1 MLMFHR
7 DGSLSKTLRTVLTTF
22 ALTLAVSLGVFSSSY
37 AQVSDAPSTRDSPLK
52 EESSRQ
58 AGYEDVPEFGGPT
71 SVGTQLKEDDAPK
84 QPLYRFD
91 QLQQLL
97 RPYYGLK
104 QQLHDELGFSF
115 SFDYTTLYQ
124 RVTDS
129 PGRDHA
135 ASGIFRSYGE
145 WTLLGRESGNTGS
158 LVYRVEHR
166 HQVGT
171 AITPFVLGFE
181 AGSTLPTAVAFNDFG
196 WGVTNLYWQQRWF
209 DGKLTGII
217 GQIDVTDF
225 LDIYGMINYLT
236 AFTNFAFSVNPAIA
250 VPNQGLGATIGGF
263 ASEHFYIVAALAD
276 ANGDPTK
283 SGFDTFF
290 DDHEYFTHVEVGW
303 VSSFA
308 KRYLDNVHLVVWH
321 VDERNQAMVPDS
333 WGLAFSATTF
343 VDDRWMPF
351 LRLGW
356 SDGDAAALEASASLG
371 VGHYFRQRGDLLGVG
386 LNWGRPTVGTLDD
399 QYTTELFY
407 RLQFSP
413 NFALTPDIQ
422 YIHHPALNP
431 EEDHVF
437 AFGIRARLT
446 L

>member
-1 MLMFHR
+1 MPYYV
-7 DGSLSKTLRTVLTTF
+7 GTWTKTERGVWAF
-22 ALTLAVSLGVFSSSY
+22 VALTLTILLGISSASY
-37 AQVSDAPSTRDSPLK
+37 TQASETPSDQGFASTQAI
-52 EESSRQ
+52 SSQ
-58 AGYEDVPEFGGPT
+58 AGYEDIPEFGGPT

-97 RPYYGLK
+97 SPYYGLK
-104 QQLHDELGFSF
+104 KQVHDQLGLSF

-124 RVTDS
+124 RATDS

-135 ASGIFRSYGE
+135 AGGIFRSYGE
-145 WTLLGRESGNTGS
+145 WTVFGRESSTTGS
-158 LVYRVEHR
+158 LVFRVEHR

-171 AITPFVLGFE
+171 SATPFALGFE

-209 DGKLTGII
+209 DGKLTALV

-250 VPNQGLGATIGGF
+250 VPNQGLGAAVGGF
-263 ASEHFYIVAALAD
+263 ASEHIYIVGALAD
-276 ANGDPTK
+276 ANGDPTE

-290 DDHEYFTHVEVGW
+290 DDHEYFKHLEVGW

-321 VDERNQAMVPDS
+321 VDERTQALVPDS
-333 WGLAFSATTF
+333 WGLTFSATTF

-371 VGHYFRQRGDLLGVG
+371 VGHYFRQRGDLFGVG
-386 LNWGRPTVGTLDD
+386 VNWGRPTVGTLDD
-399 QYTTELFY
+399 QYTSELFY
-407 RLQFSP
+407 RLQLSP

-422 YIHHPALNP
+422 YIHSPALNP
-431 EEDHVF
+431 KEDDIF

>member
-1 MLMFHR
+1 MA
-7 DGSLSKTLRTVLTTF
+7 KTVRTITTS
-22 ALTLAVSLGVFSSSY
+22 LTLALTISLGIFFSNLAQASENPGAQNPISNKESSS
-37 AQVSDAPSTRDSPLK
+37 
-52 EESSRQ
+52 Q

-84 QPLYRFD
+84 QPLYRFN

-97 RPYYGLK
+97 SPYYGLK
-104 QQLHDELGFSF
+104 QQLQDQLGFSF

-129 PGRDHA
+129 LGRDHA

-145 WTLLGRESGNTGS
+145 WTVFGRGSSTTGS
-158 LVYRVEHR
+158 LVFRVEHR

-171 AITPFVLGFE
+171 SATPFALGFE

-209 DGKLTGII
+209 DGKLTGLI

-225 LDIYGMINYLT
+225 LDIYGMINFLT

-250 VPNQGLGATIGGF
+250 VPNQGLGAAVGGF
-263 ASEHFYIVAALAD
+263 ASEHLYIVGALAD
-276 ANGDPTK
+276 ANGDPTE

-290 DDHEYFTHVEVGW
+290 NDHEYFKHLEVGW

-308 KRYLDNVHLVVWH
+308 KRYLDNIHLVVWH
-321 VDERNQAMVPDS
+321 VDERTQAMVPDS

-371 VGHYFRQRGDLLGVG
+371 LGRYFRQRGDLLGVG
-386 LNWGRPTVGTLDD
+386 LNWGRPTVGALDD

-407 RLQFSP
+407 RLQFSS

>member
-1 MLMFHR
+1 VA
-7 DGSLSKTLRTVLTTF
+7 KTVRTITTS
-22 ALTLAVSLGVFSSSY
+22 LTLALTISLGIFFSNLAQASENPGAQNPISNKESSS
-37 AQVSDAPSTRDSPLK
+37 
-52 EESSRQ
+52 Q

-84 QPLYRFD
+84 QPLYRFN

-97 RPYYGLK
+97 SPYYGLK
-104 QQLHDELGFSF
+104 QQLQDQLGFSF

-129 PGRDHA
+129 LGRDHA

-145 WTLLGRESGNTGS
+145 WTVFGRGSSTTGS
-158 LVYRVEHR
+158 LVFRVEHR

-171 AITPFVLGFE
+171 SATPFALGFE

-209 DGKLTGII
+209 DGKLTGLI

-225 LDIYGMINYLT
+225 LDIYGMINFLT

-250 VPNQGLGATIGGF
+250 VPNQGLGAAVGGF
-263 ASEHFYIVAALAD
+263 ASEHLYIVGALAD
-276 ANGDPTK
+276 ANGDPTE

-290 DDHEYFTHVEVGW
+290 NDHEYFKHLEVGW

-308 KRYLDNVHLVVWH
+308 KRYLDNIHLVVWH

-371 VGHYFRQRGDLLGVG
+371 LGRYFRQRGDLLGVG
-386 LNWGRPTVGTLDD
+386 LNWGRPTVGALDD

-407 RLQFSP
+407 RLQFSS